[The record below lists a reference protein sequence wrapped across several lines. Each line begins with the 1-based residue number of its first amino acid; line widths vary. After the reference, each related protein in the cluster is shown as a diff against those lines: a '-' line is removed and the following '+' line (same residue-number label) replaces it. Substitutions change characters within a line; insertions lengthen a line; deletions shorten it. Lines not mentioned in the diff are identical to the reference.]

1 MRKQIISF
9 LLIFGCFS
17 AFVSSQDIAS
27 SIKNNK
33 LSKSDII
40 SRGRNLLLDSYV
52 SGDIDKVNEAY
63 IYLNDKV
70 ADENF
75 AVFNSFEQIYL
86 GALTKNYAYSLH
98 EILRIDSISKLSPS
112 IRRKKPVMPITE
124 LLSQKLA
131 DNSFVYLHKI
141 IKNIDKSTLTGEDK
155 KMLILILNDIFSD
168 NYQINTPEVK
178 AKIQNGINLKCDSF
192 LVAYPHSRYEHYVR
206 NYIRLVVGPSYWG
219 FGMDFSLGY
228 ANAGLKSESIVDGYV
243 VGIGCD
249 FHHKKLGLFTRVN
262 IIGTTTRKNFY
273 FTPSA
278 ILPAGSSVTYLNPE
292 LSLGYETLNNKTV
305 TLMPFA
311 GIGGFFCDPLQN
323 DQNKIPELKDKDL
336 SSFSYQVGLN
346 CDFKFKTIRAN
357 PYLINEY
364 SFQCIRLRLT
374 YLMPATNTPELKGN
388 QLMVTVGWGL
398 LGYAKRR
405 TI

>member
-1 MRKQIISF
+1 MRKQIISL

-17 AFVSSQDIAS
+17 TFVSSQDIAS

-63 IYLNDKV
+63 LYLNDKV
-70 ADENF
+70 ANDDF

-86 GALTKNYAYSLH
+86 GALTKNYTYSLK
-98 EILRIDSISKLSPS
+98 EILRVDSISVLNPS
-112 IRRKKPVMPITE
+112 VRRKKPVMPNTE

-131 DNSFVYLHKI
+131 DNSFLYLHRI
-141 IKNIDKSTLTGEDK
+141 IKNIDKSTLSGEDK
-155 KMLILILNDIFSD
+155 KMLTLILNDIFSD

-206 NYIRLVVGPSYWG
+206 NYIRLVVGPSEWG
-219 FGMDFSLGY
+219 FGMDFSIGY
-228 ANAGLKSESIVDGYV
+228 ANAGLKSKYVDDGYSA
-243 VGIGCD
+243 GIGCD
-249 FHHKKLGLFTRVN
+249 FHHKKLALFTRVN
-262 IIGTTTRKNFY
+262 VIGTTTKKDFY
-273 FTPSA
+273 FSPTA
-278 ILPAGSSVTYLNPE
+278 ILPARSSVTYLDPE
-292 LSLGYETLNNKTV
+292 ISLGYETLNNKRI

-311 GIGGFFCDPLQN
+311 GISEYFCDPIQN
-323 DQNKIPELKDKDL
+323 DQDKLPQLKDKEL
-336 SSFSYQVGLN
+336 SSFCYQAGLN
-346 CDFKFKTIRAN
+346 CDFKFRNKRSILN
-357 PYLINEY
+357 LINEY
-364 SFQCIRLRLT
+364 SYQCIRLRLT
-374 YLMPATNTPELKGN
+374 YLMPSTSIPELKGN
-388 QLMVTVGWGL
+388 QLMVTIGWGL
-398 LGYAKRR
+398 VGYAKKR

>member
-17 AFVSSQDIAS
+17 TFVSSQDIAS

-52 SGDIDKVNEAY
+52 SGDLDKVNEAY
-63 IYLNDKV
+63 LYLNDKE
-70 ADENF
+70 ANDDF

-86 GALTKNYAYSLH
+86 GALTKNYTYSLH
-98 EILRIDSISKLSPS
+98 EILRVDSISKLSSS
-112 IRRKKPVMPITE
+112 IRRKNPIMPNIE

-141 IKNIDKSTLTGEDK
+141 IKNIDKSTLSGEDK
-155 KMLILILNDIFSD
+155 SMLTLILNDIFSD

-192 LVAYPHSRYEHYVR
+192 LIAYPHSRYEHYVR
-206 NYIRLVVGPSYWG
+206 NYIRLVIGRSDWG
-219 FGMDFSLGY
+219 FGMDFSIGY
-228 ANAGLKSESIVDGYV
+228 ANAGLKSKYIDDGYSI
-243 VGIGCD
+243 GIGCD

-262 IIGTTTRKNFY
+262 VIGTTTKKDFY
-273 FTPSA
+273 FSPTA
-278 ILPAGSSVTYLNPE
+278 ILPAGSSVTYLDPE
-292 LSLGYETLNNKTV
+292 ISLGYETLNNKKV

-311 GIGGFFCDPLQN
+311 GISGFFCDPIQN
-323 DQNKIPELKDKDL
+323 DQDKIPQLRDKEL
-336 SSFSYQVGLN
+336 SSFCYQVGLN
-346 CDFKFKTIRAN
+346 CDFKFLNSRAN
-357 PYLINEY
+357 PNLINEY

-374 YLMPATNTPELKGN
+374 YLMPSSNTPELKGN

-398 LGYAKRR
+398 VGYAKKR

>member
-1 MRKQIISF
+1 MRKQIISL

-63 IYLNDKV
+63 LYLNDKV
-70 ADENF
+70 ANDDF

-86 GALTKNYAYSLH
+86 GALTKNYTYSLH
-98 EILRIDSISKLSPS
+98 EILRIDSISKLNPS
-112 IRRKKPVMPITE
+112 IRRKNSIMPNTE

-141 IKNIDKSTLTGEDK
+141 IKNIDKSTLSGEDK
-155 KMLILILNDIFSD
+155 SMLTLILNDIFSE

-206 NYIRLVVGPSYWG
+206 NYIRLVIGRSDWG
-219 FGMDFSLGY
+219 FGMDFSIGY
-228 ANAGLKSESIVDGYV
+228 ANAGLKSNYIDDGYS
-243 VGIGCD
+243 VGIGCE
-249 FHHKKLGLFTRVN
+249 FQHKKLGLFTRVN
-262 IIGTTTRKNFY
+262 IIGTTTKKDFY
-273 FTPSA
+273 FTPTA
-278 ILPAGSSVTYLNPE
+278 ILPAGSSVTYLAPE
-292 LSLGYETLNNKTV
+292 ISLGYETLNNKKV
-305 TLMPFA
+305 TFMPFA
-311 GIGGFFCDPLQN
+311 GISGLFCDPLKD
-323 DQNKIPELKDKDL
+323 DQDKIPQLKDKEL
-336 SSFSYQVGLN
+336 SSFCYQVGLN
-346 CDFKFKTIRAN
+346 CDFKLKSLKAN
-357 PYLINEY
+357 QYLINEY
-364 SFQCIRLRLT
+364 NIQSIRLRVT
-374 YLMPATNTPELKGN
+374 YLMPSTNIPELKGN

-398 LGYAKRR
+398 VGYAKKR